1 MTCSDISAIILLYSD
16 KAEYNM
22 VVSTRKEKTM
32 QDDMTRLELLTVM
45 LSIKA
50 LLESNNIDKAKELV
64 DEVIKEAKRK
74 NSDD

>member
-1 MTCSDISAIILLYSD
+1 MTYSDIYDIIFLCSVRT
-16 KAEYNM
+16 EYNM

>member
-1 MTCSDISAIILLYSD
+1 MTYSDIYAIIFLCSVRT
-16 KAEYNM
+16 EYNM

-32 QDDMTRLELLTVM
+32 KDDMTRLELLTVM

>member
-1 MTCSDISAIILLYSD
+1 
-16 KAEYNM
+16 M

>member
-1 MTCSDISAIILLYSD
+1 
-16 KAEYNM
+16 M
-22 VVSTRKEKTM
+22 VVSTRKEKIM